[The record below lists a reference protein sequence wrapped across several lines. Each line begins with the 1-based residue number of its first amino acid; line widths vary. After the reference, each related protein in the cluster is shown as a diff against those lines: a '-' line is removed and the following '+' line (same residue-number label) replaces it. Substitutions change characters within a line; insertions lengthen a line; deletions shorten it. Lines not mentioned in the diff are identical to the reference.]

1 MGKTLEDIINRHGL
15 NVATD
20 VPYTFKRCD
29 NWGKSKIDLTLTRG
43 LKNLKVKTKEIETIK
58 TESQAIEIEVKDETI
73 ISNPK
78 FKRKNA
84 SWAEWKEFLKPR
96 LEDYLE
102 EFPTEISEKEINNQ
116 TKKLTDIIIYTA
128 TLFFGQT
135 EATKK
140 ETKGWWSRDIK
151 KTSSRQKEK

>member
-43 LKNLKVKTKEIETIK
+43 LKNLKVKTKEKETIK
-58 TESQAIEIEVKDETI
+58 TESQAIEINIEGKDEAI
-73 ISNPK
+73 ISNLN

-84 SWAEWKEFLKPR
+84 SWAEWKESLKPR

-102 EFPTEISEKEINNQ
+102 EFPTEKQ
-116 TKKLTDIIIYTA
+116 KK
-128 TLFFGQT
+128 
-135 EATKK
+135 K
-140 ETKGWWSRDIK
+140 
-151 KTSSRQKEK
+151 